1 MRRHSK
7 PVVEQV
13 AIIDDTK
20 FFTIDDAQGYHST
33 IVSFDRDD
41 GIFVYTLGADTNVG
55 WGFRVEDNELHFT
68 IEAIHGAFPAVEAS
82 ITPDEPGINLVLDFG
97 CDTLLS

>member
-1 MRRHSK
+1 MTTYTM
-7 PVVEQV
+7 VVRAADGETHEMV
-13 AIIDDTK
+13 
-20 FFTIDDAQGYHST
+20 FT
-33 IVSFDRDD
+33 RDELHTV
-41 GIFVYTLGADTNVG
+41 INALEIAD
-55 WGFRVEDNELHFT
+55 FKELHFT